1 MAVRI
6 EPRGIEPEPGP
17 APGPAPPPTGGE
29 EETGPI
35 SYPELPPEE
44 EPSAPPPT
52 PAPVALPST
61 PLNIPGTTAVPGG
74 SPTSLA
80 PHRTPGYA
88 RDRFAAGVAQGARG
102 APSLLSA
109 PTPIIGGMGGGLESG
124 GDGFSG
130 DEGFSP
136 QDDGDLLQ
144 MILQSLAQRQQG
156 GGGGV

>member
-1 MAVRI
+1 MAVRAPET
-6 EPRGIEPEPGP
+6 EPLLPSPTS
-17 APGPAPPPTGGE
+17 PAPPPPGE
-29 EETGPI
+29 EEGPI

-44 EPSAPPPT
+44 EPSAPPST

-102 APSLLSA
+102 APSILSA
-109 PTPIIGGMGGGLESG
+109 PTPIIGGLGGGGPESG

>member
-1 MAVRI
+1 MAVRAPET
-6 EPRGIEPEPGP
+6 EPLLPSPTSP
-17 APGPAPPPTGGE
+17 APSPTGE
-29 EETGPI
+29 EEGLI

-61 PLNIPGTTAVPGG
+61 PLSIPGTTAVPGG

-88 RDRFAAGVAQGARG
+88 RDRFAAGVAQGTRG
-102 APSLLSA
+102 APSILSA